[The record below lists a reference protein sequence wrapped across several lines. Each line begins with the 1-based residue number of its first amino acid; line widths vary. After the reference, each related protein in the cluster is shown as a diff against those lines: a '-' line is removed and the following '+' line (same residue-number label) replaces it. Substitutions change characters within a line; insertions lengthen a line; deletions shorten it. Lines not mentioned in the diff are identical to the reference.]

1 MKKTQAQSNRVGA
14 NLCVRP
20 LMYLAL
26 LPLMIVL
33 GAGNASAQ
41 GQADTPK
48 SSSLSDIQ
56 RLDEVV
62 VTATR
67 RTETVMDVP
76 FSVNVQDETDIQ
88 RLNTFN
94 LEGLS
99 RNIAGLNIQN
109 LGPGQTVVT
118 IRGVSS
124 GQIVRDQPGIKEQV
138 GVYLDDTPIAISLF
152 TPDLDLYDVQR
163 VETLRGPQGTL
174 FGSGSIGGTVRY
186 VTNKP
191 QLGVKDVRTQFDLN
205 TIDSGTAGGHVK
217 AAFNAPLGDNA
228 AVRVVGYG
236 TRYGGFID
244 ALRETGDTTDNINDG
259 GRFGSRVSVLWK
271 PTQNVTITPRLVY
284 QNIDMDGFNR
294 EEKFNLFANPY
305 TDPMQRRRV
314 QLGKRQ
320 QFLLLDEAFED
331 ETLLL
336 DNVVKWNP
344 NDRLEATYA
353 ASYTKRNLLVSR
365 DASALAGSVGVDFGP
380 QPGGHGLFDTFPQD
394 EVLRTSNLRD
404 TTGLEQMTHEV
415 RVSSTDAGPFQ
426 WQAGVFYSNIKRNY
440 SQRLPMPGYDAVLD
454 PVLHAGLL
462 KVGANIPNAS
472 EAFSNGFPQRDSPYV
487 SDLTYDL
494 SQIAVFGEATYTL
507 FDRLDVTAGLRWY
520 DWEEDKTFKS
530 GGSYSNTD
538 AQNQNVTVSS
548 NGLTPRF
555 MVNYDV
561 TDRVA
566 VNAQASRGF
575 RLGGFNDP
583 LNKDLCDT
591 GAYDTY
597 RVYEGFKDETLWN
610 YEVGLK
616 SSYEKVTLN
625 GSFFY
630 ADISNL
636 GVNVDAGACSSRVVI
651 SVPKAHT
658 MGGELE
664 LSVHPTDALLVTFA
678 GSYVQ
683 AEFDSTVR
691 TVADI
696 LDGDGNITTPAGSVV
711 QGIQDGNR
719 IPSVPNWQLSAVAT
733 YTFPGLLQSKESYV
747 TASWQFVGSQIT
759 QPGDQ
764 VPGAGSFAHNLPY
777 AGMTGDEVT
786 NLDIELDPYH
796 LFNLNTGL
804 LYDTWEVML
813 YVKNITD
820 ENPQLSFD
828 RERGGRA
835 RLAYRVGQPRTFGI
849 LSRFYF

>member
-1 MKKTQAQSNRVGA
+1 MPPHRGKPIRRRARV
-14 NLCVRP
+14 V
-20 LMYLAL
+20 
-26 LPLMIVL
+26 
-33 GAGNASAQ
+33 
-41 GQADTPK
+41 
-48 SSSLSDIQ
+48 SDIHKLQ
-56 RLDEVV
+56 EIV

-67 RTETVMDVP
+67 RTESVMDVP
-76 FSVNVQDETDIQ
+76 FSVNVQEEADIQ
-88 RLNTFN
+88 RLNTFS

-99 RNIAGLNIQN
+99 RNVAGLNIQN
-109 LGPGQTVVT
+109 LGPGQSVVT
-118 IRGVSS
+118 IRGISS

-191 QLGVKDVRTQFDLN
+191 QLGVKEVKTQFDLN

-228 AVRVVGYG
+228 AVRVTSYG

-244 ALRETGDTTDNINDG
+244 ALRETGGVDEDINDG
-259 GRFGSRVSVLWK
+259 GRFGARVSVLWK
-271 PTQNVTITPRLVY
+271 PTENVTITPRLVY
-284 QNIDMDGFNR
+284 QSIDMDGFNR

-305 TDPMQRRRV
+305 TTTQGPVQRRPV

-320 QFLLLDEAFED
+320 QFLLLEEAFED
-331 ETLLL
+331 ETLIL
-336 DNVVKWNP
+336 DNVVKWNM
-344 NDRLEATYA
+344 NNRVDATYV
-353 ASYTKRNLLVSR
+353 ASYTQRDVLVSR
-365 DASALAGSVGVDFGP
+365 DASALGGSVGVDFGP
-380 QPGGHGLFDTFPQD
+380 QPGGHLLFDTFPQD
-394 EVLRTSNLRD
+394 QVLRPSNLRD
-404 TTGLEQMTHEV
+404 TTELEQMTHEV
-415 RVSSTDAGPFQ
+415 RLSSTDAGPFQ

-440 SQRLPMPGYDAVLD
+440 SQRLPTPGYDAVLD
-454 PVLHAGLL
+454 PVLQAGLA
-462 KVGANIPNAS
+462 KIGVDIPKGS
-472 EAFSNGFPQRDSPYV
+472 DAFSNGFTERDSPYV

-494 SQIAVFGEATYTL
+494 RQIAVFGEATYTL
-507 FDRLDVTAGLRWY
+507 FDRLSLTAGLRWY

-555 MVNYDV
+555 MVDYDV
-561 TDRVA
+561 TDHVA

-597 RVYEGFKDETLWN
+597 RVYEGFEDETLWN
-610 YEVGLK
+610 YEVGVK

-625 GSFFY
+625 GSLFY
-630 ADISNL
+630 ADIDNL

-651 SVPKAHT
+651 SVPEAHT

-664 LSVHPTDALLVTFA
+664 FAVHPTDALLVTFA

-691 TVADI
+691 TATDI
-696 LDGDGNITTPAGSVV
+696 LDDDDNVKTPAGSVIN
-711 QGIQDGNR
+711 GIKAGNR

-733 YTFPGLLQSKESYV
+733 YTFPGLWQSKESYI
-747 TASWQFVGSQIT
+747 TASWQFVGDQIT
-759 QPGDQ
+759 QSGDQ
-764 VPGAGSFAHNLPY
+764 VPGAGSFAHELPY

-804 LYDTWEVML
+804 VYDDWEVMF
-813 YVKNITD
+813 YIKNIGD

>member
-1 MKKTQAQSNRVGA
+1 MKKKNQAQSNVGA

-20 LMYLAL
+20 LMSLAL
-26 LPLMIVL
+26 LPVL
-33 GAGNASAQ
+33 VLLGPGQAAAQ
-41 GQADTPK
+41 GDAGASQSP
-48 SSSLSDIQ
+48 SVSDIH
-56 RLDEVV
+56 RLEEVV

-76 FSVNVQDETDIQ
+76 FSVNVLEESDIQ

-94 LEGLS
+94 LETLS

-109 LGPGQTVVT
+109 LGPGQTVVN
-118 IRGVSS
+118 IRGISS

-138 GVYLDDTPIAISLF
+138 GIYLDDTPIAISMF

-205 TIDSGTAGGHVK
+205 TIDSGSSGGHVK

-244 ALRETGDTTDNINDG
+244 ALRETGETTNNINDG
-259 GRFGSRVSVLWK
+259 DRFGSRVSVLWQ
-271 PTQNVTITPRLVY
+271 PTANVTITPRMVY
-284 QNIDMDGFNR
+284 QNIEMDGFNR
-294 EEKFNLFANPY
+294 EEFFNLFANPY
-305 TDPMQRRRV
+305 TTTRTPV
-314 QLGKRQ
+314 QLGERQ
-320 QFLLLDEAFED
+320 QFLLLEEAFED

-336 DNVVKWNP
+336 DNTIKWNP
-344 NDRLEATYA
+344 NDRIEATYVA
-353 ASYTKRNLLVSR
+353 RYTKRDLLVSR
-365 DASALAGSVGVDFGP
+365 DASALAGSVGVTFKDIAL
-380 QPGGHGLFDTFPQD
+380 QGHPTDPT
-394 EVLRTSNLRD
+394 EVARIASLPANLVD
-404 TTGLEQMTHEV
+404 TTELEQMTHEV

-440 SQRLPMPGYDAVLD
+440 SQRVPTPGYDGHWTDRALLD
-454 PVLHAGLL
+454 AT
-462 KVGANIPNAS
+462 AN
-472 EAFSNGFPQRDSPYV
+472 GYTVQDSPYN

-507 FDRLDVTAGLRWY
+507 FDRLGLTAGLRWY
-520 DWEEDKTFKS
+520 DWEEDKTFRS
-530 GGSYSNTD
+530 GGIFSNGD

-548 NGLTPRF
+548 DGFTPRF
-555 MVNYDV
+555 MVSYDV
-561 TDRVA
+561 TDHVM

-575 RLGGFNDP
+575 RLGGVNDP
-583 LNKDLCDT
+583 LNAPLC
-591 GAYDTY
+591 GAAYETY
-597 RVYEGFKDETLWN
+597 RGFQRFKDETLWN

-616 SSYEKVTLN
+616 SSYDKVTLN
-625 GSFFY
+625 GSLFY
-630 ADISNL
+630 ADIDNL

-651 SVPKAHT
+651 NVPEAHT

-664 LSVHPTDALLVTFA
+664 FAVHPTDALLVTFA
-678 GSYVQ
+678 GSYVE
-683 AEFDSTVR
+683 AEFDSTVFNA
-691 TVADI
+691 AD
-696 LDGDGNITTPAGSVV
+696 GSVIA
-711 QGIQDGNR
+711 GIKDGNR

-747 TASWQFVGSQIT
+747 TASWQFVGDQIT
-759 QPGDQ
+759 QSGDQ
-764 VPGAGSFAHNLPY
+764 ESTPYPPGESFVDPSGTTRQLNFRDR
-777 AGMTGDEVT
+777 M
-786 NLDIELDPYH
+786 ELDPYH

-813 YVKNITD
+813 YIKNITD

-849 LSRFYF
+849 LTRFYF

>member
-1 MKKTQAQSNRVGA
+1 MKNEQAHLNVAMQFFLLFPVVILLGVGQA
-14 NLCVRP
+14 
-20 LMYLAL
+20 A
-26 LPLMIVL
+26 
-33 GAGNASAQ
+33 AQ
-41 GQADTPK
+41 GDDGK
-48 SSSLSDIQ
+48 SESTSVSDIH
-56 RLDEVV
+56 LLEEVV

-67 RTETVMDVP
+67 RPETVMDVP
-76 FSVNVQDETDIQ
+76 FSVNVLEESDIQ

-94 LEGLS
+94 LETLS

-109 LGPGQTVVT
+109 LGPGQSVVT
-118 IRGVSS
+118 IRGISS
-124 GQIVRDQPGIKEQV
+124 GQIVRDQPGVKEQV

-205 TIDSGTAGGHVK
+205 TIDSGSAGGHVK

-228 AVRVVGYG
+228 AMRVVSYG

-244 ALRETGDTTDNINDG
+244 ALRVTGETDDNVNDG
-259 GRFGSRVSVLWK
+259 GRFGGRASVLWK
-271 PTQNVTITPRLVY
+271 PTENITITPRLVY

-294 EEKFNLFANPY
+294 EEFFNLFANPY
-305 TDPMQRRRV
+305 STTRTPV
-314 QLGKRQ
+314 QLGERQ
-320 QFLLLDEAFED
+320 QFLLLEEAFED

-336 DNVVKWNP
+336 DNTVKWNP
-344 NDRLEATYA
+344 NNRLEATYV

-365 DASALAGSVGVDFGP
+365 DASALAGSVGVDVG
-380 QPGGHGLFDTFPQD
+380 FPP
-394 EVLRTSNLRD
+394 EGVLLPSNLRD
-404 TTGLEQMTHEV
+404 TTEVEQMTHEV
-415 RVSSTDAGPFQ
+415 RVASTDAGPFQ
-426 WQAGVFYSNIKRNY
+426 WQAGVFYSNIKRDY
-440 SQRLPMPGYDAVLD
+440 SQRLPTPGWDLTHGNAGSPLGSLD
-454 PVLHAGLL
+454 GYR
-462 KVGANIPNAS
+462 
-472 EAFSNGFPQRDSPYV
+472 NGFNTMDSPYV

-494 SQIAVFGEATYTL
+494 TQIAVFGEATYTL
-507 FDRLDVTAGLRWY
+507 FDRLGLTAGLRWY
-520 DWEEDKTFKS
+520 DWEEDKTFRS
-530 GGSYSNTD
+530 GGAFSNPA

-548 NGLTPRF
+548 DGFTPRF

-583 LNKDLCDT
+583 LNQNLCD
-591 GAYDTY
+591 GGDGRRRGTY
-597 RVYEGFKDETLWN
+597 NTYSIYQRFQDETLWN
-610 YEVGLK
+610 YEVGIK
-616 SSYEKVTLN
+616 TSYDKVTLN
-625 GSFFY
+625 GSLFY
-630 ADISNL
+630 ADIDNL
-636 GVNVDAGACSSRVVI
+636 AVNVDAGGCSSRVAI
-651 SVPKAHT
+651 NVPKSHT

-664 LSVHPTDALLVTFA
+664 FSVHPTDALLVTFA

-691 TVADI
+691 TVTDVVDERTGEVT
-696 LDGDGNITTPAGSVV
+696 LPAGSVV
-711 QGIQDGNR
+711 AGIEDGNR

-733 YTFPGLLQSKESYV
+733 YTFPSLFQSKESYL

-759 QPGDQ
+759 QSGDQ
-764 VPGAGSFAHNLPY
+764 VPGAGSFTHDLPY
-777 AGMTGDEVT
+777 AGMTGNEVT
-786 NLDIELDPYH
+786 NVDLELDPYH

-813 YVKNITD
+813 YIKNIAD

-849 LSRFYF
+849 LTRFYF

>member
-1 MKKTQAQSNRVGA
+1 MQKKQAHLNRAMK
-14 NLCVRP
+14 C
-20 LMYLAL
+20 LAV
-26 LPLMIVL
+26 LPLAIVL
-33 GAGNASAQ
+33 GAVDASAQ

-56 RLDEVV
+56 RLEEVV

-67 RTETVMDVP
+67 RIETVMDVP
-76 FSVNVQDETDIQ
+76 FSVNVQDEAAIQ
-88 RLNTFN
+88 RLNTFS

-205 TIDSGTAGGHVK
+205 TIDSGSAGGHVK

-228 AVRVVGYG
+228 AVRVTSYG

-244 ALRETGDTTDNINDG
+244 ALRVGGETEENVNDG
-259 GRFGSRVSVLWK
+259 GRFGGRVSVLWK
-271 PTQNVTITPRLVY
+271 PTENVTITPRLVY

-294 EEKFNLFANPY
+294 EEFFNMFANPY
-305 TDPMQRRRV
+305 SKTRRKV
-314 QLGKRQ
+314 QLGERQ

-331 ETLLL
+331 ETMIL

-344 NDRLEATYA
+344 NDRWEATYV

-365 DASALAGSVGVDFGP
+365 DSSALVDSVNVSFGLSP
-380 QPGGHGLFDTFPQD
+380 DAANLP
-394 EVLRTSNLRD
+394 SNLRD
-404 TTGLEQMTHEV
+404 TTELEQMTHEV
-415 RVSSTDAGPFQ
+415 RVSSTDDSAFQ
-426 WQAGVFYSNIKRNY
+426 WQAGVFYSNINRDY
-440 SQRLPMPGYDAVLD
+440 SQRLPIPGWDSFYNNR
-454 PVLHAGLL
+454 PGGLL
-462 KVGANIPNAS
+462 LGPLDGAR
-472 EAFSNGFPQRDSPYV
+472 NGFDTTNSPYV
-487 SDLTYDL
+487 SNLTYDL
-494 SQIAVFGEATYTL
+494 TQVAVFGEATYTL
-507 FDRLDVTAGLRWY
+507 FDRLGVTAGLRWY

-530 GGSYSNTD
+530 GGVFSNYRPGNNVD
-538 AQNQNVTVSS
+538 QNQNVTVSAD
-548 NGLTPRF
+548 GFAPRF
-555 MVNYDV
+555 MLDYDV
-561 TDRVA
+561 TDHVV

-583 LNKDLCDT
+583 LNQPICDESGNRDYSKYKD
-591 GAYDTY
+591 
-597 RVYEGFKDETLWN
+597 FKRFQDETLWN
-610 YEVGLK
+610 YEVGIK

-625 GSFFY
+625 GSLFY
-630 ADISNL
+630 TDIKNL
-636 GVNVDAGACSSRVVI
+636 AVNVDAGDCSSRVAI
-651 SVPKAHT
+651 SVPEAHT

-664 LSVHPTDALLVTFA
+664 LAVHPTDALLVTFA
-678 GSYVQ
+678 GSYVE
-683 AEFDSTVR
+683 AEFDSTVMDP
-691 TVADI
+691 VNGGAI
-696 LDGDGNITTPAGSVV
+696 DGIK
-711 QGIQDGNR
+711 DGNR
-719 IPSVPNWQLSAVAT
+719 IPSVPNWQLSAIAT
-733 YTFPGLLQSKESYV
+733 YTFPGLFQSKESYV
-747 TASWQFVGSQIT
+747 TASWQFVGDQIT
-759 QPGDQ
+759 QSGDQ
-764 VPGAGSFAHNLPY
+764 VNTPFPSRLFTGPTPGELIPKEALTDEHNFRDR
-777 AGMTGDEVT
+777 M
-786 NLDIELDPYH
+786 ELDAYH

-804 LYDTWEVML
+804 LYDSWEVML
-813 YVKNITD
+813 YIKNITD

-828 RERGGRA
+828 RERGGAA